1 MSAPAVKFCGLTRR
15 EDARLAA
22 SLGAVYGGVILAS
35 GGKRSVTPGA
45 AAEIFLD
52 LPLTRVGV
60 FVDAGLDE
68 VRRAADEAGLH
79 VLQLHGSEPP
89 ALLAALQAEG
99 RWAVWK
105 AVRPRSAAELRE
117 SIERYRSDADAL
129 LLDGWSAAAAGG
141 TGARFP
147 WEEIAACRDEIPDS
161 LALVVAGGLTP
172 GNVERAIT
180 LLRPAVV
187 DVSSGVESAP
197 GVKDPAAMPAFLEA
211 VHRAALD
218 FRAASLIDD

>member
-1 MSAPAVKFCGLTRR
+1 MSPPAVKFCGLTRR
-15 EDARLAA
+15 ADARLAA
-22 SLGAVYGGVILAS
+22 SLGARYGGVILAP
-35 GGKRSVTPGA
+35 GGKRSVDPAA
-45 AAEIFLD
+45 AAELFQD

-68 VRRAADEAGLH
+68 VRRAAEEAGLH
-79 VLQLHGSEPP
+79 VLQLHGAEPP
-89 ALLAALQAEG
+89 SELAALRAEG
-99 RWAVWK
+99 RWTIWK
-105 AVRPRSAAELRE
+105 AVRPRSAAELRVALD
-117 SIERYRSDADAL
+117 RYRTDADAL

-147 WEEIAACRDEIPDS
+147 WEEISEYRDEIPDS
-161 LALVVAGGLTP
+161 LDLVVAGGLTP
-172 GNVERAIT
+172 GNVERAIA

-211 VHRAALD
+211 VQRAAPDL
-218 FRAASLIDD
+218 RALP

>member
-15 EDARLAA
+15 VDARLAA
-22 SLGAVYGGVILAS
+22 SLGAAFGGVILAP
-35 GGKRSVTPGA
+35 GGKRSITPAA
-45 AAEIFLD
+45 AAELFRD

-68 VRRAADEAGLH
+68 VRRAAEDAGLH

-89 ALLAALQAEG
+89 AELEALRAEG
-99 RWAVWK
+99 RWKVWK
-105 AVRPRSAAELRE
+105 AVRLRSAAELRDA
-117 SIERYRSDADAL
+117 IERYRADADAL
-129 LLDGWSAAAAGG
+129 LLDGWSASAAGG

-147 WEEIAACRDEIPDS
+147 WEEISVCRDDVPDA
-161 LALVVAGGLTP
+161 LDLVVAGGLTP
-172 GNVERAIT
+172 ANVERAIA
-180 LLRPAVV
+180 LLRPAIV

-211 VHRAALD
+211 VQRAALD
-218 FRAASLIDD
+218 LRALS